1 MLSDRSSSLVFAYVL
16 AIASWR
22 QRHKRFSPGPG
33 SGRVRLRFLNE
44 DKRAALE
51 IVVEERA
58 SYRDPE
64 DRDGDLPQL
73 ETPRHMSDNTQQTN
87 DGPSIVQV

>member
-1 MLSDRSSSLVFAYVL
+1 MMFSAIIFVVLIVL

-33 SGRVRLRFLNE
+33 AAGSVYELLNE

-51 IVVEERA
+51 IVVQERA

-64 DRDGDLPQL
+64 DRDGDLPQI
-73 ETPRHMSDNTQQTN
+73 EAPRDHTPSER
-87 DGPSIVQV
+87 

>member
-1 MLSDRSSSLVFAYVL
+1 MMLSVIIFVVLIVL

-22 QRHKRFSPGPG
+22 QRHKRFNPGPG
-33 SGRVRLRFLNE
+33 AAGFVYELLNE

-73 ETPRHMSDNTQQTN
+73 EGPPRPGDHTRSER
-87 DGPSIVQV
+87 

>member
-1 MLSDRSSSLVFAYVL
+1 MSSLIPLVLFGVIIAL
-16 AIASWR
+16 AITSWR
-22 QRHKRFSPGPG
+22 HRRKHLTPGPG
-33 SGRVRLRFLNE
+33 AAGAVYDFLNE

-58 SYRDPE
+58 GYRDPE

-73 ETPRHMSDNTQQTN
+73 ETPARPGGSTRTER
-87 DGPSIVQV
+87 